1 MLITEK
7 IRKKLLLSLPKGYAK
22 TVADKCGCAPITVYR
37 VLHHGG
43 QENEKV
49 SSALIQ
55 LAIEHKQSRGK
66 KEKVLKKLTSKL

>member
-22 TVADKCGCAPITVYR
+22 TVSDKCGCAPITVYR
-37 VLHHGG
+37 VLHHG

-55 LAIEHKQSRGK
+55 LAIEHKQWRGK